1 MDVTRAVR
9 LWQKDYRTNQGLMVE
24 ITEIGTGHQI
34 HPVAAGLASSRKPVA
49 ADKESF
55 MVSYFKSTDDIVRR
69 RYRNNNRR
77 KDKGGRSKRE
87 ARASGGRGRNKKKF
101 SNLEGDFS
109 FNDGSNVFRDY
120 YGGRQRFRGSS
131 FFREKARTTC
141 TFNLVLQE

>member
-1 MDVTRAVR
+1 MTRAVR

-77 KDKGGRSKRE
+77 REKGGRSKRE
-87 ARASGGRGRNKKKF
+87 ARAGRRNKKKF

-109 FNDGSNVFRDY
+109 FNDNSNVFRDY
-120 YGGRQRFRGSS
+120 YGGIQRFRGEDLI
-131 FFREKARTTC
+131 FLIIYQTATKLTRYT
-141 TFNLVLQE
+141 